1 MLTNIISAM
10 CFCYEQQPEKKTIH
24 LNTVSKSSNNHTNS
38 ITPMNTNYENEFCSS
53 TNYSPLIPNMNS
65 QKSKNGKS
73 ESPVK
78 KCLNKNQSC
87 KVNVKIKNFNY
98 EIDEKKKKL
107 YKKIK
112 TENQYF
118 DDNNYFNNFILNI
131 DNLIQENLKRET
143 ISESDDLEINSKNEN
158 INNY

>member
-24 LNTVSKSSNNHTNS
+24 LNTVSKDSNNHTNTL
-38 ITPMNTNYENEFCSS
+38 TPMNSNYENELCSS
-53 TNYSPLIPNMNS
+53 KNYSPLIPNINS
-65 QKSKNGKS
+65 QKSKYGKI

-87 KVNVKIKNFNY
+87 KVNVKIKPFNY
-98 EIDEKKKKL
+98 ENDEKKKKL
-107 YKKIK
+107 YKRLKS
-112 TENQYF
+112 ENQYF